1 MLDKILGEVDLL
13 ERHLSVL
20 QAVSANGPIGI
31 MKLTEELGL
40 SQHRVRYS
48 LRVLEQMQYIKATPS
63 GAVTTSR
70 ADEMLNHFNDDLDAL
85 IEKLNGLHLQ

>member
-13 ERHLSVL
+13 ERHLSVMRV
-20 QAVSANGPIGI
+20 VSRMGPIGI

-48 LRVLEQMQYIKATPS
+48 LRVL
-63 GAVTTSR
+63 
-70 ADEMLNHFNDDLDAL
+70 
-85 IEKLNGLHLQ
+85 

>member
-1 MLDKILGEVDLL
+1 
-13 ERHLSVL
+13 
-20 QAVSANGPIGI
+20 

-63 GAVTTSR
+63 GAVATSR
-70 ADEMLNHFNDDLDAL
+70 ADDMLKHFDESLDEL
-85 IEKLNGLHLQ
+85 ISKLQTLKLQ